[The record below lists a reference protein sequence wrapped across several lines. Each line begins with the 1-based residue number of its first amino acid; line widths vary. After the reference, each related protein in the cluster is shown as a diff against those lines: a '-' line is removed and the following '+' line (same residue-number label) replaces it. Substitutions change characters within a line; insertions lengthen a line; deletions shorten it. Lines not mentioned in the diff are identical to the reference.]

1 MRPRLFL
8 YKVTRNLMH
17 ETGDTSALLIR
28 NSWGKS
34 WGDKGYGWLPYEYVL
49 KGQADDWW
57 TLIKASWFDTD
68 QFGIK

>member
-1 MRPRLFL
+1 MLGYDDKMKIKNTKCGL
-8 YKVTRNLMH
+8 
-17 ETGDTSALLIR
+17 ETTGALLIR

-34 WGDKGYGWLPYEYVL
+34 WGDQGYGWLPYEYVL

-57 TLIKASWFDTD
+57 TLIKASWFETD